1 MLTWALKFLADN
13 ELVSAMIKARAYLL
27 FCLICLGAMPLGAE
41 TVVFQWQ
48 APKAQK
54 VQLCINSNH
63 WKPVPLAKQA
73 SGKWRLALDLPPGR
87 YEYVYLVDQQ
97 WAPDPDKPLISDGLG
112 SFNNLIYISK

>member
-1 MLTWALKFLADN
+1 
-13 ELVSAMIKARAYLL
+13 MIKARAYLL